1 MRDNED
7 RIGTKKQDASPPA
20 SALEGA
26 GSGGSGLSF
35 VAPTE
40 FVSLPS
46 GGKYYPEGHP
56 LHGED
61 TVEIKQMTTKQ
72 EDILTS
78 RALLKK
84 GIAIDRFVQSILTK
98 KSLSPDEL
106 LVGDKNAI
114 LVAARISGY
123 GAEYKTQVQ
132 CPVCQE
138 RSVFEFDLEL
148 YQSQDPADPAEIEG
162 VELTGLLEAPFVI
175 QAPKAGWK
183 IGCRMLKGSDE
194 KLIQKKMEQK
204 KKAGLQ
210 ETPLS
215 DQLRAMIYSVE
226 GHTDQ
231 NMINQAIENL
241 PAKDSKFLRDTYK
254 LLVPNVDMTQEF
266 RCVHCAYEGDMEV
279 PLTADFFWPKS

>member
-7 RIGTKKQDASPPA
+7 RIGTKKPDASPPP

-26 GSGGSGLSF
+26 SSGSSLSF
-35 VAPTE
+35 VTPTE

-46 GGKYYPEGHP
+46 GGKYYPKGHP

-84 GIAIDRFVQSILTK
+84 GVAIDRFVQSILVQNGV
-98 KSLSPDEL
+98 SPDDL

-123 GAEYKTQVQ
+123 GADYKTQVQ

-138 RSVFEFDLEL
+138 RSVFEFDLEQ
-148 YQSQDPADPAEIEG
+148 YQTEEALEPTELDG
-162 VELTGLLEAPFVI
+162 VQITGAMDAPFI
-175 QAPKAGWK
+175 ISLPKSGWQV
-183 IGCRMLKGSDE
+183 GCAMLKGSDE
-194 KLIQKKMEQK
+194 KKLQKSLEQK

-210 ETPLS
+210 ETPLT
-215 DQLRAMIYSVE
+215 DQLRAMIHSVE
-226 GHTDQ
+226 GHTDPSLVNEAIA
-231 NMINQAIENL
+231 NM
-241 PAKDSKFLRDTYK
+241 PAKDSKHLRDTYK